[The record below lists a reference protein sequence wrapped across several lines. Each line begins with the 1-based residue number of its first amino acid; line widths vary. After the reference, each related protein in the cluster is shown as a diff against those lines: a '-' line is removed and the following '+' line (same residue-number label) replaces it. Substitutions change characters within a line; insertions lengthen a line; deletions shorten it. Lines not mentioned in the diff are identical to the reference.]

1 MQTLDYIAI
10 GVMVVL
16 LTVWGVMA
24 LVAWGKLD
32 LWPRDSGQREAGEGE
47 GYEQRQGHRES

>member
-24 LVAWGKLD
+24 LVALGKLD

-47 GYEQRQGHRES
+47 GYEQRQGHGEG